1 MMIIITNTIAVMIIA
16 TGTALSKVRAA
27 RLHGIIWR
35 KKKYLTVLH
44 FQVCRHLN
52 LTILVCSFQARK
64 N

>member
-16 TGTALSKVRAA
+16 TGTTLSKVMAA
-27 RLHGIIWR
+27 RLHGIKWR
-35 KKKYLTVLH
+35 EKKCQTVPH

-52 LTILVCSFQARK
+52 LTTLVCSFPARK